1 MNVLSVEYPGYGIY
15 RNEPPDSNS
24 ISQNA
29 EVVFDFVVQGLKFDP
44 KDIVLF
50 GRSMGSGPATF
61 LAELVKPAA
70 LILLSPYTSLRDCVK
85 SLLGTIP
92 SLIVKERFK
101 NLDVI
106 KKVTCP
112 TLIVHGQSDTLIPF
126 SHA

>member
-1 MNVLSVEYPGYGIY
+1 MLSVEYPGYGIY
-15 RNEPPDSNS
+15 RNEVSDSET
-24 ISQNA
+24 ISYNA
-29 EVVFDFVVQGLKFDP
+29 EIVFDYVVQSLKFDP
-44 KDIVLF
+44 KDVVLF

-61 LAELVKPAA
+61 LAELTKPAA

-85 SLLGTIP
+85 SLLGTLP

-106 KKVTCP
+106 RKVTCP